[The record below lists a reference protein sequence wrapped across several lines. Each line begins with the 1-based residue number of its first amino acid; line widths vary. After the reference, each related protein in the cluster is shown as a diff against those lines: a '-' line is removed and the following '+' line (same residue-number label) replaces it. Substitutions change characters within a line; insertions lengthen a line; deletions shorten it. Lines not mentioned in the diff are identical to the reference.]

1 MNTYRQEN
9 CNFIGVDVRY
19 GIKDG
24 DLMPRCDT
32 IGSCAGTDSNSDTYH
47 CTGTK
52 RYIKWNLDLGTED
65 FEIKSEFKV
74 EKVSA
79 TALSFVLWSGN
90 DMFDIGL
97 DGVGKKLFYSGGSW
111 GKSTNLGPTN
121 LKPNTFQTIVIR
133 RTGNVLKIALDENE
147 WDDLSLSGSID
158 AVGWRPWRN
167 LISIKNLVQIIPTGK
182 NKIYKTSFSYYLSDM
197 FYLPEVP

>member
-1 MNTYRQEN
+1 
-9 CNFIGVDVRY
+9 
-19 GIKDG
+19 
-24 DLMPRCDT
+24 MPRCDT
-32 IGSCAGTDSNSDTYH
+32 IGSCAGTDSNTDIYQ

-52 RYIKWNLDLGTED
+52 RYIKWNLDLGKED

-79 TALSFVLWSGN
+79 TAISFVLWSGN

-111 GKSTNLGPTN
+111 GKATNLGPTN

-133 RTGNVLKIALDENE
+133 RTGNVLKITLDGNE
-147 WDDLSLSGSID
+147 WDDLSLSGLIE

-167 LISIKNLVQIIPTGK
+167 LISVKNLVQIIPKGK
-182 NKIYKTSFSYYLSDM
+182 KKIYKTCFYMLPVGYVLISNDIDVLDCVYIFLS
-197 FYLPEVP
+197 

>member
-1 MNTYRQEN
+1 M
-9 CNFIGVDVRY
+9 GVDVRY
-19 GIKDG
+19 GIKEG
-24 DLMPRCDT
+24 QLMPRCDI
-32 IGSCAGTDSNSDTYH
+32 IGSCTGTDSKSDIYQ

-52 RYIKWNLDLGTED
+52 RYIKWNLDLGKED

-111 GKSTNLGPTN
+111 GKSTNLGLTN

-147 WDDLSLSGSID
+147 WDDLSLSGSIE

-167 LISIKNLVQIIPTGK
+167 LISVKNLVQIIPTGK
-182 NKIYKTSFSYYLSDM
+182 KKIYKTCFSCYMSDM
-197 FYLPEVP
+197 F

>member
-1 MNTYRQEN
+1 MCYSM
-9 CNFIGVDVRY
+9 GVDVRY
-19 GIKDG
+19 GIKEG
-24 DLMPRCDT
+24 QLMPRCDI
-32 IGSCAGTDSNSDTYH
+32 IGSCTGTDSKSDIYQ

-52 RYIKWNLDLGTED
+52 RYIKWNLDLGKED

-111 GKSTNLGPTN
+111 GKSTNLGLTN

-167 LISIKNLVQIIPTGK
+167 LISVKNLVQIIPTGK
-182 NKIYKTSFSYYLSDM
+182 KKIYKTCFSCYMSDM
-197 FYLPEVP
+197 FYKRALIKNIIS